1 MTVVV
6 RGKRGPVRSDS
17 RNVVRGRETRQRI
30 LDAARVRIA
39 RDGFEALRL
48 DDLARDAGVSKAAV
62 VKSAGGKAAI
72 LLAIGEEDR
81 QTRLATIQ
89 LAMGRRSGLRRRLH
103 DVARDLLTLD
113 VPRLNIVMAYIG
125 HMWFWS
131 HEDHT
136 TAQSMLDETRARLR
150 DLIAAASPA
159 RVAFERQDRVAL
171 RMLSGYGVGIRDL
184 FYGRSTFDEAARFVV
199 EFALD

>member
-1 MTVVV
+1 MTIVM
-6 RGKRGPVRSDS
+6 RGKRGPVRPDA

-30 LDAARVRIA
+30 VDAARVRIA

-48 DDLARDAGVSKAAV
+48 DDLACDAGISKAAV

-81 QTRLATIQ
+81 QTRLSVIQ
-89 LAMGRRSGLRRRLH
+89 LAIGRRSGLRRRLH
-103 DVARDLLTLD
+103 DVVHELLELD

-131 HEDHT
+131 HEDHA
-136 TAQSMLDETRARLR
+136 TAQSMLDETRARFR
-150 DLIAAASPA
+150 DLIAAASPV
-159 RVAFERQDRVAL
+159 RLAFERQDRVAL
-171 RMLSGYGVGIRDL
+171 RMMSGYGIGIRDL
-184 FYGRSTFDEAARFVV
+184 FYGRSTLEETTRFVV

>member
-6 RGKRGPVRSDS
+6 RGKRGPVRPDA

-30 LDAARVRIA
+30 IDAARVRIA

-48 DDLARDAGVSKAAV
+48 DDLARDAGISKAAV

-81 QTRLATIQ
+81 LTRVHAIRLAI
-89 LAMGRRSGLRRRLH
+89 GRRSGLRRRLH
-103 DVARDLLTLD
+103 DIVGELLELD

-131 HEDHT
+131 HEDHAA
-136 TAQSMLDETRARLR
+136 AQSMLDETRAHLR
-150 DLIAAASPA
+150 ELIAAASPA
-159 RVAFERQDRVAL
+159 RVAVERQDRIAL
-171 RMLSGYGVGIRDL
+171 RTMSGYGMGIRDL
-184 FYGRSTFDEAARFVV
+184 YYRRSTFDEAVRFVV
-199 EFALD
+199 DFALG